1 MDLILTNLKNHLY
14 RKSAWNLVAETLQA
28 EGVLKDEQECSRKWN
43 NLMRTYRVS
52 KDNKNKTGRAPIKFD
67 FFDEIDDILG
77 DRDSNKGMGLS
88 IGCETVDLVE
98 FTDTDEI
105 FKNNELVQVQND
117 SPTKEESSGS
127 GKRKR
132 TSAKADYY
140 NFKKSALIE
149 NFEKRDGFENTIID
163 LEKKN

>member
-1 MDLILTNLKNHLY
+1 
-14 RKSAWNLVAETLQA
+14 
-28 EGVLKDEQECSRKWN
+28 
-43 NLMRTYRVS
+43 MRTYRVS
-52 KDNKNKTGRAPIKFD
+52 KDNKNKTGRAPMKFD
-67 FFDEIDDILG
+67 FLAKQMIYQVTETAT
-77 DRDSNKGMGLS
+77 KGWGLS

-98 FTDTDEI
+98 FRDTDEI

-117 SPTKEESSGS
+117 FPTKEESSGS